1 MPGRTFSATSAY
13 RYGFNGKE
21 QDSAVNGTGVD
32 YDYGARIYDGRVG
45 RWLNVDPQ
53 GKEYPGYSPYTYAL
67 NTPIQAKDP
76 DGNIVIFINGLWG
89 WPNGVTALLQ
99 DYWGNW
105 GKRRWVDVAQD
116 AIGDHKARFYDGS
129 LGGTSQSMPGNRYS
143 NTNMS
148 YRISEGKKAGYND
161 AKSIIDKLDK
171 DETIKIVTNSMGSAF
186 ERGFTQ
192 GLLQYQTEENERR
205 STLNAGIDKQLSPLY
220 QQKQFLEAF
229 KAEVPSGNLTEET
242 AMRLANDL
250 SSVNSKIGALDAQ
263 KKGMLNVKIEMVVD
277 LSSHQIDYADPNA
290 QSSYYMTAGKENMN
304 FWERTF
310 VDEKAIKGASYL
322 GKMLSHHSSG
332 ADPAKLPSAAKRDQ

>member
-1 MPGRTFSATSAY
+1 MDEIYGSGNDYDMGARMYDPRIGRTPS
-13 RYGFNGKE
+13 
-21 QDSAVNGTGVD
+21 
-32 YDYGARIYDGRVG
+32 I
-45 RWLNVDPQ
+45 DP
-53 GKEYPGYSPYTYAL
+53 KANLYPGVSPYAYAL

-76 DGNIVIFINGLWG
+76 DGNLVIFINGLWG
-89 WPNGVTALLQ
+89 WPNQVGQGGTQ
-99 DYWGNW
+99 DYWRSALYPNW
-105 GKRRWVDVAQD
+105 VQRAQD

-143 NTNMS
+143 NTNMN

-161 AKSIIDKLDK
+161 AKSIINKLDK

-205 STLNAGIDKQLSPLY
+205 STFNAGIDKQLSPLD

-229 KAEVPSGNLTEET
+229 KAEVSSGNMTEET
-242 AMRLANDL
+242 AARLANDL
-250 SSVNSKIGALDAQ
+250 SAVNSKIGALEAQ
-263 KKGMLNVKIEMVVD
+263 KKGMLDVKIEMVID
-277 LSSHQIDYADPNA
+277 LSSHQINYADPNA

-310 VDEKAIKGASYL
+310 IDEKAVKGATNL
-322 GKMLSHHSSG
+322 GTMSSHHSSG
-332 ADPAKLPSAAKRDQ
+332 ANPDNLPSAQKRDQ